1 MCAQIILRK
10 SQCLNMI
17 VSEIITLNN
26 MIKKVLEGGGEKK
39 VYRRIFKENKITNGT
54 QKYVN
59 EF

>member
-39 VYRRIFKENKITNGT
+39 VYQRIFKENKITNGT